1 MPSVC
6 HSAHKQ
12 DTRTEKEFIEGHG
25 TVNQMLAVKQMIEN
39 HWEQGKG
46 PCFVKYLVYD
56 SLRKELLGL
65 LKEMYD
71 GTKAYDR
78 YFRAGSCVQK
88 SCC

>member
-1 MPSVC
+1 MLSVH

-12 DTRTEKEFIEGHG
+12 DTRTETEFTEGHG
-25 TVNQMLAVKQMIEN
+25 SVNQMLAVKQVIQN
-39 HWEQGKG
+39 RWEKGRG

-71 GTKAYDR
+71 GTKASDR